1 MLKLFSESPLVLG
14 AAQCE
19 NPVMG
24 EIAQQVECKDVTSR
38 PPPTVTGR
46 GGTSLTHSWGCGPPK
61 KERSIRLP
69 ANTKGT
75 AGSQFPNIPQGDGIS
90 PSTPVKCSVSDSFS
104 VGD

>member
-1 MLKLFSESPLVLG
+1 MLG

-38 PPPTVTGR
+38 PPPTLAGR
-46 GGTSLTHSWGCGPPK
+46 GGPQLAMRSPEERTIP
-61 KERSIRLP
+61 RSIRLP

-75 AGSQFPNIPQGDGIS
+75 AGSQFPNIPRGGGIS
-90 PSTPVKCSVSDSFS
+90 PSTPVKCFGSDSFS
-104 VGD
+104 VGDKGPLCWKT